1 MGDEMA
7 YKQSDS
13 LEVSTKPV
21 AKSADIYNYLVYSW
35 MSFLIFLVKT
45 FVCMSNHI
53 VKYIQSTVVILIIY
67 KLSVSTFSFL
77 EKNTSLS
84 CGLVCTQELQGALFS
99 FKLRSTQL
107 TPNVFRF
114 QFTFITFYR
123 SIKH

>member
-45 FVCMSNHI
+45 FVCM
-53 VKYIQSTVVILIIY
+53 
-67 KLSVSTFSFL
+67 
-77 EKNTSLS
+77 
-84 CGLVCTQELQGALFS
+84 
-99 FKLRSTQL
+99 
-107 TPNVFRF
+107 
-114 QFTFITFYR
+114 
-123 SIKH
+123 